1 MKTMATIL
9 TFLLL
14 CVFIN
19 RRLEAQTVTLDDFSG
34 PRTNP
39 GTGENL
45 IETYNGEDPGQ
56 TYTISGGVMQVK
68 GSPSQGIYWHF
79 LPYPYTGTKGFAKG
93 WIENGTWDTGIN
105 RLKFSFSCDRN
116 ISKTPSGY
124 GVFQVGTYVK
134 TDDGNP
140 SNQGSH
146 YYHLVDPNVYSG
158 KVVYVDINRTPQ
170 HQVGQS
176 TSANW
181 PENPTAPSV
190 NYFDGLTRWYFDT
203 QDGNWSGSLCRFG
216 PVTFEKV
223 MGEPDQQVSSVT
235 YQYTGTRYEVTWS
248 GPKNSTL
255 KFDIAYS
262 DVSMKSTG
270 FSSGTAAGTVSATG
284 NDYTNVIWAS
294 PNMQEK
300 ATGFYVAIRPQG
312 QTAFTQ
318 VYIPNSSGG
327 STQPPPTPSAPA
339 APTALKLSSIF
350 NLVGTDRPPS

>member
-1 MKTMATIL
+1 MRKIAAIL
-9 TFLLL
+9 SLLL
-14 CVFIN
+14 FCILLYRQV
-19 RRLEAQTVTLDDFSG
+19 EAQSVTLDNFSA
-34 PRTNP
+34 PRANS

-56 TYTISGGVMQVK
+56 TYTISGGVLQVT
-68 GSPSQGIYWHF
+68 GSPSAGIYWHF

-93 WIENGTWDTGIN
+93 WIQSGTWDAGVN

-116 ISKTPSGY
+116 ISKTSSGY

-134 TDDGNP
+134 KDDGNP
-140 SNQGSH
+140 SNQGAH
-146 YYHLVDPNVYSG
+146 YYHLVDPNVYNG

-170 HQVGQS
+170 HQVGTS
-176 TSANW
+176 TSTNW
-181 PENPTAPSV
+181 PENPSAPTV

-203 QDGNWSGSLCRFG
+203 QDGNWSGASCQFR
-216 PVTFEKV
+216 PVTFEKIL
-223 MGEPDQQVSSVT
+223 GEPDQQVSSMT

-262 DVSMKSTG
+262 GASMKSTG
-270 FSSGTAAGTVSATG
+270 FSSGTTAGTVSATG

-294 PNMQEK
+294 PNMQE
-300 ATGFYVAIRPQG
+300 ASAGLYVAIRPQG
-312 QTAFTQ
+312 QAAFTE

-327 STQPPPTPSAPA
+327 TAPPPPIASAPA
-339 APTALKLSSIF
+339 APTVLKIS
-350 NLVGTDRPPS
+350 P